1 MSNPKTR
8 KTYKKTYKLTKSNIT
23 LQLKTW
29 EVNQSMFNDWISPDV
44 CIPLEKKKGC
54 AIDAAKFLKII
65 PPDLGNYFSK
75 LRSQIQ
81 DRGTFYSELYG
92 LLSEYTTAHL
102 IFNEF
107 NIWNNNHF
115 GELHDY
121 LFEKIKENHATLFSF
136 HLSQPQI
143 KRDETVNHTVVLMKV
158 KIDNVVQLIFV
169 EPQLHNYSQYNR
181 EHKYHYEPFYDY
193 FAKYDTLV
201 DFSNPDMVYNT
212 EVKLICEYDT
222 SKIDNESIVVEFLNN
237 ESLVSFPLTK
247 EQLMTWS
254 PLNEHM
260 KKRYDCYY
268 NVTSL
273 LNIIPRDIADYYS
286 VIANQ
291 PEDIACLTQDTASKR
306 FMSIIYDFYIDDYS
320 QKYIF
325 MLKHL
330 EFAEAIIPQMNNYKL
345 LSLDVF
351 TQFLKIHLNH
361 SEGTP
366 IWLRRGENKIGH
378 CVVIAKD
385 NYNNL
390 IIFDPQMNKKYTE
403 NEMKHWFERQ
413 EFTSVDFLIKLN
425 TGKRFRTRSI
435 QNEMQSQREHSASR
449 EPKKLKMS
457 SKTSSKMS
465 LSDNKMS
472 LSDNKMSLSDN
483 KIDSKPKTKINK
495 TKKKTS
501 RTRKTLR
508 KTRRTIIKPD
518 DDEITNVTNK
528 ISELKIKSD
537 TSNDI
542 ANLTDKISK
551 LKI

>member
-1 MSNPKTR
+1 MSNLKTR
-8 KTYKKTYKLTKSNIT
+8 KTYEKTYKLTKSNIT

-44 CIPLEKKKGC
+44 CIPIENKKGC

-75 LRSQIQ
+75 LCSQIQ

-92 LLSEYTTAHL
+92 LLSEYTTAPL

-136 HLSQPQI
+136 HLSQPQT
-143 KRDETVNHTVVLMKV
+143 KREETVNHTVVLMKV

-181 EHKYHYEPFYDY
+181 EHKYHYETFYDY
-193 FAKYDTLV
+193 FAKYNTIV

-212 EVKLICEYDT
+212 EVKLICEYDRT
-222 SKIDNESIVVEFLNN
+222 KIDNESIVVQFLNN

-247 EQLMTWS
+247 EQLLSWS

-273 LNIIPRDIADYYS
+273 LNIIPRNIADYYS

-330 EFAEAIIPQMNNYKL
+330 EFAEAIIPQMNNYTL

-378 CVVIAKD
+378 CVVVAKD
-385 NYNNL
+385 NDNNL

-403 NEMKHWFERQ
+403 NEMKDWFERQ
-413 EFTSVDFLIKLN
+413 GFTSVDFLIKLS
-425 TGKRFRTRSI
+425 TGKRFRNRSI
-435 QNEMQSQREHSASR
+435 MNEMQSQSQLEHSASR

-457 SKTSSKMS
+457 SKTS
-465 LSDNKMS
+465 LSDNK
-472 LSDNKMSLSDN
+472 
-483 KIDSKPKTKINK
+483 PKTNINK
-495 TKKKTS
+495 TKKKTP
-501 RTRKTLR
+501 RTLRTLR
-508 KTRRTIIKPD
+508 KTRRTIIKPED
-518 DDEITNVTNK
+518 DDEIANLTNK
-528 ISELKIKSD
+528 ISKLKLNSD